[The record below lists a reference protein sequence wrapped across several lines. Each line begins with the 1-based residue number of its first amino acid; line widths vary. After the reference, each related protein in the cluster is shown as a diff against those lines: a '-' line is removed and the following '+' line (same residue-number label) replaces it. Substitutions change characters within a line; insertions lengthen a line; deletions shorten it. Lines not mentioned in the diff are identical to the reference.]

1 MSDQMEIVLRRSLDE
16 VDRSRKWQWVLLVTS
31 FCILVSWLVSIA
43 DAASRAGEPQL
54 FRQIMVSVLVSML
67 TNVLVVLGLGIFI
80 TRMTKRIL
88 KAIELIAKG

>member
-1 MSDQMEIVLRRSLDE
+1 MSDQMETVLRRSLDE
-16 VDRSRKWQWVLLVTS
+16 VDRARKWQWVFLVSS
-31 FCILVSWLVSIA
+31 FCILVFWLVSIA
-43 DAASRAGEPQL
+43 DTAGRIGEPRL
-54 FRQIMVSVLVSML
+54 FGQIMVSVFVSML